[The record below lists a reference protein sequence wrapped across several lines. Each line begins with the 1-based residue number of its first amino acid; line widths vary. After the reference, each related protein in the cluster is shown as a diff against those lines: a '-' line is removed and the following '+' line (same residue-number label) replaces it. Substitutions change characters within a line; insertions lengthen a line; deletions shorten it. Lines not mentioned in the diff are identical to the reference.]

1 MARCLREEGQFLKCP
16 RCFVSPSPS
25 SNKRYFPSGISV
37 AASLEMPPSRNHVDC
52 HQEDSCYQ
60 ADWQCWCGDMFVS
73 PLLSQQLV
81 PPFKPQVTSETD
93 TRYFDE
99 EFTGQTIT
107 ITPPGQGSTKL
118 HTRIQYI
125 WYDISYAVW
134 HNFKSSDSLLWS
146 IYIHIP
152 YMNVTVRPM
161 RWEDEL
167 LRNLYDK
174 FPPPVRPGMRNY
186 TFSSLEIKAAIQG
199 QWINFHVKNHKIIWF
214 LFQFHIKILLSGSH
228 QKLWT
233 CTKYFSQRLS

>member
-1 MARCLREEGQFLKCP
+1 MVICLC
-16 RCFVSPSPS
+16 
-25 SNKRYFPSGISV
+25 
-37 AASLEMPPSRNHVDC
+37 
-52 HQEDSCYQ
+52 
-60 ADWQCWCGDMFVS
+60 
-73 PLLSQQLV
+73 LLSSPNSWSRRLS
-81 PPFKPQVTSETD
+81 PKLPRRRTHD
-93 TRYFDE
+93 ILTRSSQDRPSLLRHPDKVAPNY
-99 EFTGQTIT
+99 
-107 ITPPGQGSTKL
+107 
-118 HTRIQYI
+118 TRIQYI